1 MLTHL
6 TVQSLVSNAQLH
18 EGIGLTAA
26 LLRRL
31 LDSKKKLIQPCV
43 RQKKIITPR
52 LKYLD
57 GRARSGEGVNSLRE
71 ERVMPHI

>member
-1 MLTHL
+1 MLAHL
-6 TVQSLVSNAQLH
+6 TVQSLVSHGQLH

-26 LLRRL
+26 LLCRL
-31 LDSKKKLIQPCV
+31 LVKKKADSAV

-57 GRARSGEGVNSLRE
+57 AQARSGEGVNSLRE
-71 ERVMPHI
+71 ERVMPHV